1 MTMSPGSVISPPSLY
16 PQASPASLHPSL
28 QSASLSPG
36 TPLSLSQTLQVN
48 TVLSL
53 VNTLNT
59 RLSLVRCLSMVLGLL
74 VVSEQD
80 YRVCKFLNSLLSLY
94 SKLFRKYAIQRFSLQ
109 RILTILFFYPSGQGR
124 PSVPPVARRGSNV
137 AVSKRTRF
145 ALQVKLSISLSI

>member
-109 RILTILFFYPSGQGR
+109 RILTILFFIRQDKAGPRCLQWLAGDLMLLSPNGQD
-124 PSVPPVARRGSNV
+124 
-137 AVSKRTRF
+137 
-145 ALQVKLSISLSI
+145 LLSR

>member
-1 MTMSPGSVISPPSLY
+1 MTSSPGSVISPPSLY

-48 TVLSL
+48 TLLLSL
-53 VNTLNT
+53 VNALNT
-59 RLSLVRCLSMVLGLL
+59 CLSLVRCLSMVLGLL

-109 RILTILFFYPSGQGR
+109 RILTILFFIRQDKADPRCLQWLAGDPTLLSPNGQD
-124 PSVPPVARRGSNV
+124 
-137 AVSKRTRF
+137 
-145 ALQVKLSISLSI
+145 LLSR

>member
-1 MTMSPGSVISPPSLY
+1 MTSSPGSVISPPSLY

-48 TVLSL
+48 TLLLSL
-53 VNTLNT
+53 VNALNT
-59 RLSLVRCLSMVLGLL
+59 CLSLVRCLSMVLGLL

-109 RILTILFFYPSGQGR
+109 RILTILFFIRQDKADPQCLQWLAGDPTLLSPNGQD
-124 PSVPPVARRGSNV
+124 
-137 AVSKRTRF
+137 
-145 ALQVKLSISLSI
+145 LLSR

>member
-1 MTMSPGSVISPPSLY
+1 MSPGSVISPPSLY

-109 RILTILFFYPSGQGR
+109 RILTILFFIRQDKADPRCLQWLAGDLMLLSPNGQD
-124 PSVPPVARRGSNV
+124 
-137 AVSKRTRF
+137 
-145 ALQVKLSISLSI
+145 LLSR

>member
-1 MTMSPGSVISPPSLY
+1 MSPGSVISPPSLY

-109 RILTILFFYPSGQGR
+109 RILTILFFIRQDKADPRCLQWLAGDPTLLSPNGQD
-124 PSVPPVARRGSNV
+124 
-137 AVSKRTRF
+137 
-145 ALQVKLSISLSI
+145 LLSR